1 MHDPVAPEA
10 AIVSQEVLQRIDKVA
25 KRRFHDQNEAHECA
39 LYILEGLRE
48 DNCRRLRCYEGRSSH
63 TTFLFTLVN
72 SLASDFY
79 RKRYGRKRIP
89 KAVSKLGAW
98 AEALYE
104 LVCWKS
110 YSASDAYE
118 LFRLHRGYDRNFCHF
133 LEEMDPV
140 LKAPCPKDPKVVSL
154 DDPGSHKDHLPD
166 PSQDPFEAMLEKL
179 DQERRIH
186 ALTILRDAV
195 RSLPDEDQLLLKL
208 RYEGD
213 KPLPQI
219 GLVLGLT
226 ENAARKKL
234 KSILTQFKAILL
246 SKGIREA

>member
-1 MHDPVAPEA
+1 MLGSMAPEA
-10 AIVSQEVLQRIDKVA
+10 AVASQEVLQRIDKVS
-25 KRRFHDQNEAHECA
+25 KRRFHDENEAEECA

-48 DNCRRLRCYEGRSSH
+48 ENCRRLRSYEGRSSYN
-63 TTFLFTLVN
+63 TFLCTLIN

-98 AEALYE
+98 AEALYQ

-110 YSASDAYE
+110 HSVSDAYE
-118 LFRLHRGYDRNFCHF
+118 IFCLHQGYNQTFDTF
-133 LEEMDPV
+133 LDEMEPV

-154 DDPGSHKDHLPD
+154 DDPEGHTDHLSD
-166 PSQDPFEAMLEKL
+166 ANQDPFEAMLEKL
-179 DQERRIH
+179 DQERRIR
-186 ALTILRDAV
+186 ALGIIRDAT
-195 RSLPDEDQLLLKL
+195 SALPDEDQILLKL
-208 RYEGD
+208 RFEAD

-219 GLVLGLT
+219 GLVLGLS

-234 KSILTQFKAILL
+234 KSILTHFKAQLL
-246 SKGIREA
+246 SVGIREA